1 MSDPS
6 DPAPPVLAFDP
17 VSIKAT
23 KWLVLFSLEL
33 VETGFATHEAW
44 YFSVENWGNFAAL
57 GGSPWTADVHVIA
70 VGVACAGSMHCCNR
84 RDRIGEE
91 NDAAPGIHQE
101 LTRYAQVAK
110 IPTEFELLKVHPV
123 YSFWLVASFV
133 TDILILGSMVWILYT
148 SKDMTFTSTTNNLL
162 DRLIINSV
170 QTGGVTVAC
179 AGATLILF
187 LKSTDT
193 VYYGI
198 PLYMLGK
205 LYSNSLV
212 ATLNARNS
220 PKRAGLWDPVELHLS
235 AQADTESGRD
245 RTGQTWNACLVRKP
259 GTVTAFEVPD
269 DALNGSEVEYPFGGV
284 GLLQCRNRPL
294 DFRLTPHYLKVALCH
309 SGKTVRLLVSDTS
322 AHLQQAL
329 NLGTLFRSTNVPWCH
344 LDEGEQLAPPR
355 DRNIVMVC
363 SFFSLS
369 LTALYR
375 CIVTGLVKRSNSIHA
390 IDILP
395 AANFAPRA

>member
-6 DPAPPVLAFDP
+6 DPAPPVLALDS
-17 VSIKAT
+17 VSAIGPYFLGNSFNYLFMGALT
-23 KWLVLFSLEL
+23 VQTFAVLFSLEL

-57 GGSPWTADVHVIA
+57 GGGPWTQDVHVIA
-70 VGVACAGSMHCCNR
+70 VGVVSAIVQIFYAVRLSTLKKSFTTKL
-84 RDRIGEE
+84 
-91 NDAAPGIHQE
+91 
-101 LTRYAQVAK
+101 LTGLIMLLALAQCTATTVGTALLAK
-110 IPTEFELLKVHPV
+110 IPTQFELLKVHPV

-133 TDILILGSMVWILYT
+133 TDILISGSMVWVVSRSLFFHPIINADWAQLYT
-148 SKDMTFTSTTNNLL
+148 SKDMAFTPTTNNLL

-235 AQADTESGRD
+235 AQADTASGRN
-245 RTGQTWNACLVRKP
+245 RTEHTISDIAFGST
-259 GTVTAFEVPD
+259 TAD
-269 DALNGSEVEYPFGGV
+269 
-284 GLLQCRNRPL
+284 
-294 DFRLTPHYLKVALCH
+294 T
-309 SGKTVRLLVSDTS
+309 GKHQISM
-322 AHLQQAL
+322 A
-329 NLGTLFRSTNVPWCH
+329 
-344 LDEGEQLAPPR
+344 
-355 DRNIVMVC
+355 
-363 SFFSLS
+363 
-369 LTALYR
+369 
-375 CIVTGLVKRSNSIHA
+375 
-390 IDILP
+390 
-395 AANFAPRA
+395 

>member
-17 VSIKAT
+17 VSIIGPYFLGNSFNYLLMGALT
-23 KWLVLFSLEL
+23 VQTFAVLFCLEL

-44 YFSVENWGNFAAL
+44 YFSVENWGNSAAL

-70 VGVACAGSMHCCNR
+70 VGVVSAIVQIFYAIRLSTLKKNLTIKLLTGLIVLLALAQCT
-84 RDRIGEE
+84 
-91 NDAAPGIHQE
+91 AATVATA
-101 LTRYAQVAK
+101 LVAK

-205 LYSNSLV
+205 LYEDS
-212 ATLNARNS
+212 R
-220 PKRAGLWDPVELHLS
+220 
-235 AQADTESGRD
+235 
-245 RTGQTWNACLVRKP
+245 
-259 GTVTAFEVPD
+259 F
-269 DALNGSEVEYPFGGV
+269 PF
-284 GLLQCRNRPL
+284 QC
-294 DFRLTPHYLKVALCH
+294 
-309 SGKTVRLLVSDTS
+309 S
-322 AHLQQAL
+322 
-329 NLGTLFRSTNVPWCH
+329 
-344 LDEGEQLAPPR
+344 
-355 DRNIVMVC
+355 
-363 SFFSLS
+363 
-369 LTALYR
+369 
-375 CIVTGLVKRSNSIHA
+375 
-390 IDILP
+390 
-395 AANFAPRA
+395 